1 MHCNRALESKFTV
14 LNFIVSFNTNFS
26 KEQSYLN
33 HFLFKRRRRRFLEKR
48 L

>member
-1 MHCNRALESKFTV
+1 MESKFTV

-33 HFLFKRRRRRFLEKR
+33 HFLFKRRRRRRFLEKR